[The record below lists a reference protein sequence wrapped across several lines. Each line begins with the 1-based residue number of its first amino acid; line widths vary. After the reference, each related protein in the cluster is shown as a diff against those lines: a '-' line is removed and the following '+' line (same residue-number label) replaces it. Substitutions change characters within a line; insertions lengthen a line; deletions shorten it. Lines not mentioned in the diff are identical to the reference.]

1 MEFTF
6 QCLYMKF
13 YGPATL
19 GSFVL
24 PRAAFAIGQ
33 NCAVSKTIWPPQ
45 PEIFTALSFREN
57 ICWPFALDD
66 IFLQTTFTFA
76 SGREQGCSQSQIS
89 LIQLKGRDGLKAG
102 ISDCRASG
110 SPVPSSCCRRA
121 PRASLPGRAPLPSLR
136 GSQNRFLVLSL
147 PAIFPRLSDT
157 SHLLGKWTP
166 NTRLFSQDVFPKIL
180 APIPHALLAPRCLQ
194 AKFSFK

>member
-1 MEFTF
+1 M
-6 QCLYMKF
+6 
-13 YGPATL
+13 
-19 GSFVL
+19 
-24 PRAAFAIGQ
+24 
-33 NCAVSKTIWPPQ
+33 
-45 PEIFTALSFREN
+45 
-57 ICWPFALDD
+57 
-66 IFLQTTFTFA
+66 QTTFTFA

-102 ISDCRASG
+102 ISDCRASR

-157 SHLLGKWTP
+157 SHLLGKWTL

-180 APIPHALLAPRCLQ
+180 APISHALLAPRCLQ
-194 AKFSFK
+194 ANFSFINSLNPFSSRLQRDHWLALPGLPVWKSFTNHKYTLL